1 MDSAR
6 SGAVTDGCS
15 CKASSNGPRG
25 IPGATVGVAVA
36 GEARTTREGGAPDM
50 SDNETRTGSDV
61 RAGAVAS
68 GDGFG
73 SPWQRPCLAEG
84 LGLTTSSA
92 CLFDHKLC

>member
-36 GEARTTREGGAPDM
+36 GEARTTHEVEPRTCQTTKHAPGVMCVLVLLCQETVSDLPGGPP
-50 SDNETRTGSDV
+50 V
-61 RAGAVAS
+61 L
-68 GDGFG
+68 
-73 SPWQRPCLAEG
+73 QRGLA
-84 LGLTTSSA
+84 
-92 CLFDHKLC
+92 